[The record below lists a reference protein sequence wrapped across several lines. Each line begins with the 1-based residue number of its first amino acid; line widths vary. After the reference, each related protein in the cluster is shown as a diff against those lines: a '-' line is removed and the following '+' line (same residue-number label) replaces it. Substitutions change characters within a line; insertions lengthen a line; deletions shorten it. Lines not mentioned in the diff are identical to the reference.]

1 MKTIFLDT
9 VKDLPPEMPRSRVT
23 KLRNGQQVVVDL
35 KERKNANRSKR

>member
-35 KERKNANRSKR
+35 KERADAKHKDK